1 MEGMQILEGSK
12 VSSGCRCH
20 RVSIDDCLHS
30 GNISKLDY
38 YLLFDMWHAY
48 LYNKCNRNITQYFRG
63 ADSIKGSMCFLMLE
77 VQILSRQYRSQEARG
92 SSSNSCSNTSLL
104 SHFESITL
112 VFPEYYFLSPTH
124 LRIALWV
131 FVSKALKTF

>member
-1 MEGMQILEGSK
+1 MFNDSMEGMQILEGSK

-77 VQILSRQYRSQEARG
+77 VQCGASREG
-92 SSSNSCSNTSLL
+92 SPIGLTVQTGKLRPGKGAADGAST
-104 SHFESITL
+104 FQAKTL
-112 VFPEYYFLSPTH
+112 H
-124 LRIALWV
+124 
-131 FVSKALKTF
+131 